1 MKIIVVKL
9 ICTCNDSHS
18 RRVYHSYSYNH
29 RDIELWKLSHVVKRI
44 HEICLQNMPC
54 WNETKQMILR
64 SLVLF
69 FPLYFKYK
77 MLFSLAFSLSS
88 SSSLAHSATP
98 PHPQLCCVS
107 WSVPLYTASTRTHI
121 LSTGLSDV
129 QVTTSAWDI
138 EYKYEHRANTMA
150 TLRMHVHN
158 SELSKDNVSQQEM

>member
-98 PHPQLCCVS
+98 PPPPTLLCVMVGS
-107 WSVPLYTASTRTHI
+107 ALYSINTYTHTIHWFVWCASNNKCMGYRI
-121 LSTGLSDV
+121 QIWAQS
-129 QVTTSAWDI
+129 
-138 EYKYEHRANTMA
+138 EHYGNA
-150 TLRMHVHN
+150 
-158 SELSKDNVSQQEM
+158 